1 MTCFAI
7 IDATEIIALTD
18 KTSQPRLGVD
28 SMPHTSRST
37 VARKAGKWH
46 PVLRYGL
53 AVVCFSATVGLSL
66 ILSNLGIRLN
76 LTIPIVLALVATA
89 WYGGRGPGIL
99 ISVLFQATT
108 IIFTPVP
115 PDSSLGLA
123 IFGYFS
129 VFALYIFLVLLI
141 SNVRDIQVRLRE
153 QRDLLKVTLS
163 SIGDAVIATDIK
175 GLITFMNPVAE
186 KFTGWDAVSAKGIHL
201 EQVVQIVNEETREP
215 VTNPVNRVLETGE
228 MVGLANHSVLIARDG
243 SEIPI
248 DDSAAPIVERGS
260 VIGVVLVFSNVTER
274 KLAER
279 ARRENAIMQSLVEA
293 QEAERRRIARDL
305 HDHLGQ
311 KMTALRLRIE
321 ALKDGFSD
329 GARLDQVIESV
340 QISAAQIDRDI
351 AYLSWE
357 LRPTE
362 LENLGLVD
370 ALGSFVR
377 EWSRQYGIEA
387 EFHISQP
394 DAANLQDR
402 LPQNIE
408 TNIYRI
414 VQEAL
419 NNVLKHADAKEVNVL
434 LHIRKD
440 HIVLIVEDDGRGFD
454 RNTGSLDA
462 NRLGGQGIIGMRERA
477 AVMNGVLEIGS
488 KHGDGTTLVVK
499 IPLPVVV
506 PEVEPMQKAHSA

>member
-1 MTCFAI
+1 
-7 IDATEIIALTD
+7 
-18 KTSQPRLGVD
+18 
-28 SMPHTSRST
+28 MPHTSRSA
-37 VARKAGKWH
+37 VASKSAKWH
-46 PVLRYGL
+46 PVRRYGL
-53 AVVCFSATVGLSL
+53 ALLCFGATVGLSL

-115 PDSSLGLA
+115 ADSSLGRA
-123 IFGYFS
+123 TFGYFS

-186 KFTGWDAVSAKGIHL
+186 RFTGWHAASAKGIHL
-201 EQVVQIVNEETREP
+201 EQVVQILNEETREP
-215 VTNPVNRVLETGE
+215 VINPVNRVLETGE
-228 MVGLANHSVLIARDG
+228 IVGLANHSVLISRDG

-248 DDSAAPIVERGS
+248 DDSAAPIIERGK

-279 ARRENAIMQSLVEA
+279 ARRENAMMQSLVDA

-321 ALKDGFSD
+321 ALNEGFSD
-329 GARLDQVIESV
+329 GAKLGEMIESV
-340 QISAAQIDRDI
+340 QDSAAQIDRDI

-362 LENLGLVD
+362 LESLGLVN
-370 ALGSFVR
+370 ALKSFVR
-377 EWSRQYGIEA
+377 EWSHQYGIHA
-387 EFHISQP
+387 EFHTSDA

-402 LPQNIE
+402 LPEKVE
-408 TNIYRI
+408 TNTYRI

-419 NNVLKHADAKEVNVL
+419 NNVLKHAEATEVSVL
-434 LHIRKD
+434 LHNRKD
-440 HIVLIVEDDGRGFD
+440 HIVLIVEDDGLGFD
-454 RNTGSLDA
+454 RNTGPLDA
-462 NRLGGQGIIGMRERA
+462 TRLGGQGIIGMRERA
-477 AVMNGVLEIGS
+477 AVMNGLLEMDSEPGE
-488 KHGDGTTLVVK
+488 GTTVVVK
-499 IPLPVVV
+499 IPLPEIVL
-506 PEVEPMQKAHSA
+506 ETEPLQKAQTA